1 MVARTPQ
8 VCWFISTV
16 GVSHSLCECVHSMC
30 WLGVCECVNE
40 RMRQRVSE
48 WGWCSPTH
56 CASSNNLSATILNI
70 SSIRFWGN
78 WNCLTIPHEAT
89 DWGTYLE
96 EVDYHDMQIYLK
108 NGCLWQELRVVKKF
122 TSNIFFFAKIVS
134 SFWKSVNGSQS
145 IHQDEKVLLATWI
158 RRVRGSVPEKFLLS
172 QSVRQ

>member
-1 MVARTPQ
+1 MRVSAFDVLCAW
-8 VCWFISTV
+8 VCKWK
-16 GVSHSLCECVHSMC
+16 
-30 WLGVCECVNE
+30 NE
-40 RMRQRVSE
+40 TERVSE

-56 CASSNNLSATILNI
+56 NASSNNLSATILNI

-122 TSNIFFFAKIVS
+122 TSNIFFFAKKIVS
-134 SFWKSVNGSQS
+134 SFWKSVYGSRS
-145 IHQDEKVLLATWI
+145 IHQNEKVLLSTWI
-158 RRVRGSVPEKFLLS
+158 RMVRGSVPEKFLLS
-172 QSVRQ
+172 QSVIQSDNINRLAWTTFT